1 MEVNSHQVN
10 IEEFF
15 HHTIK
20 ALSEPNS
27 LLIIMQASI
36 GDFIA
41 NGCLAHAQKKKYNKE
56 LILVVQDRLS
66 GLKVKFDG
74 ISKIKYIPFRVMY
87 PLVLYILNTGRY
99 EDINEGYV
107 FGHFKVDIKIAI
119 DHYLYDK
126 ELNFFDRYKKNVF
139 DLPLNT
145 KIHNPI
151 IEDINDEDKSRLNK
165 QYFLNPFSIPLGS
178 YNSFL
183 ISSSSL

>member
-41 NGCLAHAQKKKYNKE
+41 NGCLAHALKKKYNKE

-139 DLPLNT
+139 DMVSIDVLKGDNVIEISYCD
-145 KIHNPI
+145 KGMMKYI
-151 IEDINDEDKSRLNK
+151 II
-165 QYFLNPFSIPLGS
+165 SIIS
-178 YNSFL
+178 L
-183 ISSSSL
+183 IVYILFVIICKKYCR